1 MSNQRL
7 IRLSLAGAIALA
19 MYGVASVATAQPA
32 SQQTMQQQMPPPPP
46 PPPPMPPPPPA
57 TTAPPPPPAPPA
69 PPAQPMPPPPPA
81 QPAPPQSAM
90 PPPAPAQPPAPPQG
104 TTPPPPPP
112 AEPAQPMPPQ
122 GASGQSDSGQFQQGT
137 QSSASYPLPGS
148 NGGTLTVNSG
158 MPANVQNYGPPPSF
172 QSLDANHDG
181 RISQDEAAAY
191 PPLDSDF
198 LYASGQAK
206 TISGAQYQKWVQT
219 QAQQ

>member
-1 MSNQRL
+1 MSNQRS

-32 SQQTMQQQMPPPPP
+32 PQQSAQQVPPP
-46 PPPPMPPPPPA
+46 PPPPMPPQPPA
-57 TTAPPPPPAPPA
+57 TTA

-81 QPAPPQSAM
+81 QPAPP
-90 PPPAPAQPPAPPQG
+90 PQD
-104 TTPPPPPP
+104 TTPPPPP
-112 AEPAQPMPPQ
+112 AAPAQPMPAQQ
-122 GASGQSDSGQFQQGT
+122 GTSGQSGSMQFQQGT
-137 QSSASYPLPGS
+137 QSSASYPLPDS

-158 MPANVQNYGPPPSF
+158 MAANVQNYGPPPSF
-172 QSLDANHDG
+172 QSLDTNHDG
-181 RISQDEAAAY
+181 RISESEAAAY

-206 TISGAQYQKWVQT
+206 TISRAQYQKWVQT